1 MTSCS
6 AKTKTSLFHTTL
18 SKISESS
25 VLAKE
30 KLQIVLS
37 AKSENAKLQ
46 RSALFALSVR
56 VLSAGLAYLS
66 QVLLARMLGT
76 FDYGIFA
83 YVWVWVIILGHASAM
98 GFNQSVVRFIPVYLD
113 RGQHSLLRGILKS
126 SRVISFIG
134 SLVIASF
141 SASMIYLFQ
150 DSLTEHNYYVMPFM
164 IAMICLPLFA
174 LQDVQEGTAISFG
187 WVNAALVPTYLI
199 RPVLMIAFLGG
210 AIALKFPITAV
221 TAMWCMIG
229 ATLLSG
235 LGQMLFLNR
244 RINKIVPK
252 SQKKDY
258 KIKFWLMASFP
269 LVLVDIFY
277 NLQMYIDLTVL
288 NFYVK
293 PDQIA
298 IYFAAA
304 KTVGL
309 TSFIHFAVGAAV
321 GKNFSS
327 YYEAGKHERM
337 KEFVQQT
344 TRWTFWP
351 ALGAA
356 IFIITIGYPL
366 LWLFGDEFTA
376 GYPIMFILAI
386 GILVHALAGQAE
398 YLLNMLGYQYYVA
411 SVYLGTLFANLLFNI
426 ALVPLWGLKGAA
438 ISTSITLAL
447 QGLILSGLVKKLTG
461 LDVFMKFGK
470 DKSQT

>member
-1 MTSCS
+1 MTSCP
-6 AKTKTSLFHTTL
+6 T
-18 SKISESS
+18 
-25 VLAKE
+25 
-30 KLQIVLS
+30 
-37 AKSENAKLQ
+37 NAKPNLIDTLPKGNLSRLAQAKDSFKDILAGKDEDSRLQ

-56 VLSAGLAYLS
+56 VMSAGLAYLS
-66 QVLLARMLGT
+66 QVFLARMLGT

-83 YVWVWVIILGHASAM
+83 YVWVWVIILGHVSSM

-113 RGQHSLLRGILKS
+113 RGQHGLLRGILNS
-126 SRVISFIG
+126 SRIISFLG
-134 SLVIASF
+134 SIVIAS
-141 SASMIYLFQ
+141 SAAFLVYYFQ
-150 DSLTEHNYYVMPFM
+150 DYMTNYYVLPFI

-187 WVNAALVPTYLI
+187 WVNAGLVPTYLV
-199 RPVLMIAFLGG
+199 RPTLMISFL
-210 AIALKFPITAV
+210 AVAVAMELPV
-221 TAMWCMIG
+221 TALTALWAMIA
-229 ATLLSG
+229 ATFVSG
-235 LGQMLFLNR
+235 VGQMLFLNR

-252 SQKKDY
+252 QVKKDY
-258 KIKFWLMASFP
+258 NVKFWLTASFP
-269 LVLVDIFY
+269 LVLVNIFY

-327 YYEAGKHERM
+327 YHEGGKHERM

-351 ALGAA
+351 AVGAA
-356 IFIITIGYPL
+356 IFIISIGYPL
-366 LWLFGDEFTA
+366 LWLFGSEFTS
-376 GYPIMFILAI
+376 GYPIMFILAV

-411 SVYLGTLFANLLFNI
+411 SVYLGTLFANLLLNI
-426 ALVPLWGLKGAA
+426 ALVPIWGLEGAA
-438 ISTSITLAL
+438 LSTSITLAL
-447 QGLILSGLVKKLTG
+447 QGLILSRLVKRLTG

-470 DKSQT
+470 DKPQT